1 MASNGT
7 FAYLGQDMMSAA
19 LIDFS
24 QMFKTYLPNIVNS
37 NPELQKKLERYES
50 RSNVW
55 QQEVVNTFRNRKSPV
70 FTQES
75 IIRLNQKYI
84 HQIEAIN
91 NSRKDKARQIQQSI
105 DRHGDRL
112 IQFQDQ
118 LQFLLADRTQD
129 NTHRIASLNTHIVSI
144 EASIISLR
152 EQKNAILPVVKSS
165 AERYWV
171 YQEGNMLRGSV
182 PAMQSDQQIEN
193 DVLPNESEIM
203 RNISIHPT
211 TQTVNLPLSI
221 KMLIKFADTVG
232 LSDKHLAVI
241 LMIFLKKH
249 RTELFYVLQPKKNNI
264 KLLIDAISI
273 ECSNKAEIV
282 QIKSELSKFKR
293 EVTENFAKTVNRFD
307 AL

>member
-37 NPELQKKLERYES
+37 NPELQKKLESYES

-105 DRHGDRL
+105 DRHGNRL

-118 LQFLLADRTQD
+118 RQFLLADRTQD

-171 YQEGNMLRGSV
+171 YREGNMLRGSV

-193 DVLPNESEIM
+193 DVLPNESEIIPPPK
-203 RNISIHPT
+203 RST
-211 TQTVNLPLSI
+211 YLS
-221 KMLIKFADTVG
+221 A
-232 LSDKHLAVI
+232 
-241 LMIFLKKH
+241 
-249 RTELFYVLQPKKNNI
+249 
-264 KLLIDAISI
+264 
-273 ECSNKAEIV
+273 
-282 QIKSELSKFKR
+282 
-293 EVTENFAKTVNRFD
+293 
-307 AL
+307 

>member
-1 MASNGT
+1 
-7 FAYLGQDMMSAA
+7 
-19 LIDFS
+19 
-24 QMFKTYLPNIVNS
+24 MFKTYLPDIVNS

-91 NSRKDKARQIQQSI
+91 NTRKDKAKQMQKSI
-105 DRHGDRL
+105 DRHRDRL

-118 LQFLLADRTQD
+118 LQFLQADRTLD
-129 NTHRIASLNTHIVSI
+129 NTNRIASLNAHILSI
-144 EASIISLR
+144 EASIISLM
-152 EQKNAILPVVKSS
+152 EQNNAILPVVKSS

-171 YQEGNMLRGSV
+171 YREGNMRCGSV
-182 PAMQSDQQIEN
+182 PAMQQDQQIEN
-193 DVLPNESEIM
+193 DVLPNENEIM

-241 LMIFLKKH
+241 LMIFL
-249 RTELFYVLQPKKNNI
+249 
-264 KLLIDAISI
+264 
-273 ECSNKAEIV
+273 
-282 QIKSELSKFKR
+282 
-293 EVTENFAKTVNRFD
+293 
-307 AL
+307 

>member
-112 IQFQDQ
+112 FNFKTNGNFYW
-118 LQFLLADRTQD
+118 LTA
-129 NTHRIASLNTHIVSI
+129 HRITHI
-144 EASIISLR
+144 
-152 EQKNAILPVVKSS
+152 
-165 AERYWV
+165 
-171 YQEGNMLRGSV
+171 G
-182 PAMQSDQQIEN
+182 
-193 DVLPNESEIM
+193 
-203 RNISIHPT
+203 
-211 TQTVNLPLSI
+211 
-221 KMLIKFADTVG
+221 
-232 LSDKHLAVI
+232 
-241 LMIFLKKH
+241 
-249 RTELFYVLQPKKNNI
+249 
-264 KLLIDAISI
+264 
-273 ECSNKAEIV
+273 
-282 QIKSELSKFKR
+282 
-293 EVTENFAKTVNRFD
+293 
-307 AL
+307 